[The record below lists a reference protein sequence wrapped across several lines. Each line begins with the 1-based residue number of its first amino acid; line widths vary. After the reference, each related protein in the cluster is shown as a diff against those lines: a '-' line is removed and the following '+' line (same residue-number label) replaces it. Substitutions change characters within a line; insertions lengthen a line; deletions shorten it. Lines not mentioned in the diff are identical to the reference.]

1 MEVRYKPASA
11 ILFLITVSIYLL
23 SPAVLGRED
32 SQAKT
37 EKKVQAEPDNEV
49 QFSRLREQMVRMQI
63 EARGVKDGRVLQAM
77 RKVKRHLFV
86 PPIYQ
91 RLAYEDTPLPI
102 GEEQTISQP
111 YIVAL
116 MTELLGLIGSER
128 VLEIGTGSGYQAA
141 ILAEL
146 AEEVYTIEIIPVLAE
161 RAEELLKR
169 SGYINVVVKCGDGY
183 IGWEEYAPFDAII
196 VTCAPEEIPQALVEQ
211 LAEGGRMVLPVGSV
225 YQELKLIEKKNDQ
238 VRVKDI
244 IPVRFVPM
252 VQERQR

>member
-1 MEVRYKPASA
+1 
-11 ILFLITVSIYLL
+11 
-23 SPAVLGRED
+23 
-32 SQAKT
+32 
-37 EKKVQAEPDNEV
+37 
-49 QFSRLREQMVRMQI
+49 
-63 EARGVKDGRVLQAM
+63 
-77 RKVKRHLFV
+77 
-86 PPIYQ
+86 
-91 RLAYEDTPLPI
+91 
-102 GEEQTISQP
+102 
-111 YIVAL
+111 
-116 MTELLGLIGSER
+116 
-128 VLEIGTGSGYQAA
+128 
-141 ILAEL
+141 
-146 AEEVYTIEIIPVLAE
+146 LAE